1 VKLIAPLLLP
11 DIHVFQPQFPPTL
24 EFGFLPTSN
33 RLCNALALLSQPSA
47 SRNKEMRRSQR
58 LSLEDI
64 AAIIESEADGAFEP
78 ADAATSTYEDA
89 DAAGDGSGEPSSG
102 AADGE
107 EIDGADEAS
116 GRGVFIVTPKGE
128 AALRGA
134 AA

>member
-1 VKLIAPLLLP
+1 LP
-11 DIHVFQPQFPPTL
+11 RR
-24 EFGFLPTSN
+24 LPVASN
-33 RLCNALALLSQPSA
+33 GP
-47 SRNKEMRRSQR
+47 
-58 LSLEDI
+58 
-64 AAIIESEADGAFEP
+64 IIWLGEVADCEAESEADGAFEP

>member
-1 VKLIAPLLLP
+1 
-11 DIHVFQPQFPPTL
+11 
-24 EFGFLPTSN
+24 
-33 RLCNALALLSQPSA
+33 
-47 SRNKEMRRSQR
+47 MRKGDLVAWTEEQAAARR
-58 LSLEDI
+58 WTPACLSLAGE
-64 AAIIESEADGAFEP
+64 AESEADGAFEP

-107 EIDGADEAS
+107 ETDGADEAS